1 VRRFLLPAIALC
13 VIAGLVA
20 LGVWQLERRV
30 TKLTLID
37 QVEHR
42 LSAPSVPAPG
52 PAAWPAIGPQSA
64 YTRVAIHGLLLR
76 DRTTLT
82 QAVTAFGP
90 GFWVMTPMKTDEG
103 FLVLI
108 NRGFVPS
115 AVTGPVEKT
124 PLPTPV
130 AISGLLRI
138 SEPKGGFLR
147 TNDPAADR
155 WYSRDVAAI
164 AARRTLGPVAPYF
177 IDADQKS
184 EPTSP
189 RGGLTIVSF
198 PNNHLQYALTWFAMA
213 GLLAFATVRMVLR
226 PSRD

>member
-1 VRRFLLPAIALC
+1 MRRILLPAIALC
-13 VIAGLVA
+13 AIAGLVA

-30 TKLTLID
+30 TKLALID

-42 LSAPSVPAPG
+42 LAAPPVPAPG

-64 YTRVAIHGLLLR
+64 YTRVTVHGILLR
-76 DRTTLT
+76 DRTTFT

-90 GFWVMTPMKTDEG
+90 GYWAMTPLKTDRG
-103 FLVLI
+103 FTVLI

-115 AVTGPVEKT
+115 QAAGP
-124 PLPTPV
+124 PADTPV
-130 AISGLLRI
+130 TISGLLRVT
-138 SEPKGGFLR
+138 EPKGGFLR
-147 TNDPAADR
+147 SNDPAADR

-164 AARRTLGPVAPYF
+164 AARRALGAVAPYF
-177 IDADQKS
+177 IDADAQS
-184 EPTSP
+184 EPGSP
-189 RGGLTIVSF
+189 RGGLTIISF

-213 GLLAFATVRMVLR
+213 GLLAFASVWMVLR